1 MKEHHLKICLMDLKG
16 FVKANYLHGN
26 VTMKFDL

>member
-1 MKEHHLKICLMDLKG
+1 MLKRNNVMDLKG
-16 FVKANYLHGN
+16 FLKANYLHGN